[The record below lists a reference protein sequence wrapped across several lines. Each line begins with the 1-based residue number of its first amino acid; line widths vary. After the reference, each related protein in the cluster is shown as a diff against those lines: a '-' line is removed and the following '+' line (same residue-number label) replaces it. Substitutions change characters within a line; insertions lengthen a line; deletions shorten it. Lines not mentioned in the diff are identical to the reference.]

1 MELKCKERV
10 VLIVNADDAVGE
22 AVALRLARPGTQLAL
37 VGADAGRL
45 DRLASL
51 LTGKGVAVIAV
62 VTGALEPGEI
72 RDVVARVI
80 ARYGRIDILVQN
92 ESLLTAKPLQEL
104 SDADVG
110 VALGAGLASPFH
122 FLREVVPTMRERGFG
137 RVVNI
142 SDIRYLGLAAS
153 ANVAAARAG
162 LFGLTRALALESA
175 RDGVTVSTV
184 VMGDLENETTP
195 AAEREQLAAG
205 IPVKRL
211 GTPADVANAVG
222 FLAADSSKYV
232 TGQTLFVCGG
242 KSAYF
247 SMSI

>member
-1 MELKCKERV
+1 MA
-10 VLIVNADDAVGE
+10 LIVNADDPVGE
-22 AVALRLARPGTQLAL
+22 AVAMRLAESGTQIAL
-37 VGADAGRL
+37 TGSDAGRL
-45 DRLASL
+45 DRTASRL
-51 LTGKGVAVIAV
+51 VDQGVPVIAV
-62 VTGALEPGEI
+62 MTRTADPGEI
-72 RDVVARVI
+72 RESVARVM
-80 ARYGRIDILVQN
+80 ARFGRIDILVQN
-92 ESLLTAKPLQEL
+92 ERALAAKALEEI

-110 VALGAGLASPFH
+110 AALEVGVAGPFH
-122 FLREVVPTMRERGFG
+122 YLREVVPAMRQGGFG

-142 SDIRYLGLAAS
+142 SDINYLGLART
-153 ANVAAARAG
+153 ANVAAARSG

-175 RDGVTVSTV
+175 RDGVTVNTV
-184 VMGDLENETTP
+184 VMGDVDSGTVTDTDRET
-195 AAEREQLAAG
+195 LVAG

-211 GTPADVANAVG
+211 GTPADVANAVS

>member
-1 MELKCKERV
+1 MESKGKERV
-10 VLIVNADDAVGE
+10 ALIVNADDAVGE
-22 AVALRLARPGTQLAL
+22 AVALRLARPGVQLAL

-45 DRLASL
+45 DRLASRL
-51 LTGKGVAVIAV
+51 VEKGVTVIAM
-62 VTGALEPGEI
+62 VTNAVEPGEI
-72 RDVVARVI
+72 RDTVARVM
-80 ARYGRIDILVQN
+80 ARYGRIDILVHN
-92 ESLLTAKPLQEL
+92 EAALAAKPLQEIA
-104 SDADVG
+104 DADVG
-110 VALGAGLASPFH
+110 AALDAGLAAPFH
-122 FLREVVPTMRERGFG
+122 YLREVVPGMRKGGFG
-137 RVVNI
+137 RVVCL
-142 SDIRYLGLAAS
+142 SDLRYLGLANT
-153 ANVAAARAG
+153 ANVAAARSG

-184 VMGDLENETTP
+184 VIGDLDSDATP
-195 AAEREQLAAG
+195 AAEREKLAG
-205 IPVKRL
+205 SIPVKRL

>member
-1 MELKCKERV
+1 METKGKERV
-10 VLIVNADDAVGE
+10 ALIVNADDSVGE
-22 AVALRLARPGTQLAL
+22 AVAMRLADTGTQIAL
-37 VGADAGRL
+37 TGSDAGRL
-45 DRLASL
+45 DRIASRL
-51 LTGKGVAVIAV
+51 VDRGVPVIAV
-62 VTGALEPGEI
+62 MTRTAEPGEI
-72 RDVVARVI
+72 RESVARVM
-80 ARYGRIDILVQN
+80 ARFGRIDILVQN
-92 ESLLTAKPLQEL
+92 ESALVAKALEEI

-110 VALGAGLASPFH
+110 AALEAGIAGPFH
-122 FLREVVPTMRERGFG
+122 YLREIVPGMRKSGFG

-142 SDIRYLGLAAS
+142 SDINYLGLAQT
-153 ANVAAARAG
+153 ANVAAARSG

-175 RDGVTVSTV
+175 RDGVTVNTV
-184 VMGDLENETTP
+184 VMGDVDGGTVTDT
-195 AAEREQLAAG
+195 ERETLVGG